1 MNGVKR
7 ATVDFTT
14 FIIYCTIESPL
25 DTLRRVNMIGETIKI
40 PQATSKRLPLYY
52 RFLQNFANSGKKRV
66 SSSELSEAMKID
78 AATIRRDFSH
88 FGALGRKG
96 YGYDVHYLVDFFRQ
110 ALDQDEVTDVALIGV
125 GSLGNAFLKY
135 NFHKNHNTRIIIAF
149 DPKGTHEGTEMSG
162 IPVFHPDTIEDK
174 IKELGIELVILSVPS
189 RVAQEVTDK
198 LATIGVKGIL
208 NFTPVRLT
216 VPDSLRVHTIDLSVE
231 LQTLIYFIKNDVKD
245 SHM

>member
-1 MNGVKR
+1 M
-7 ATVDFTT
+7 
-14 FIIYCTIESPL
+14 IE
-25 DTLRRVNMIGETIKI
+25 ETPKI

-66 SSSELSEAMKID
+66 SSSDLSEAMKID

-110 ALDQDEVTDVALIGV
+110 TLDQDEETDVALIGV

-135 NFHKNHNTRIIIAF
+135 NFQKNHNTRIVIAF
-149 DPKGTHEGTEMSG
+149 DPKSPKEGTEMSG
-162 IPVFHPDTIEDK
+162 IPVFHPDMIKEK
-174 IKELGIELVILSVPS
+174 IKELGIDLVILTVPS
-189 RVAQEVTDK
+189 RIAQEVADQ
-198 LATIGVKGIL
+198 LVAIGVKGIL
-208 NFTPVRLT
+208 NFTPVRLA
-216 VPDSLRVHTIDLSVE
+216 VPESVRVHTIDLSVE

>member
-1 MNGVKR
+1 MS
-7 ATVDFTT
+7 
-14 FIIYCTIESPL
+14 E
-25 DTLRRVNMIGETIKI
+25 ETPKI

-52 RFLQNFANSGKKRV
+52 RFLQNFANAEKKRV

-96 YGYDVHYLVDFFRQ
+96 YGYDVDYLVDFFRKI
-110 ALDQDEVTDVALIGV
+110 LDEGEETDVALIGV

-135 NFHKNHNTRIIIAF
+135 NFQKNHNTRIVVAF
-149 DPKGTHEGTEMSG
+149 DPKAVKDGETISG
-162 IPVFHPDTIEDK
+162 IPVFHPDIIKEK
-174 IKELGIELVILSVPS
+174 IKEFGTELVILTVPS

-198 LATIGVKGIL
+198 LVAIGVKGIL
-208 NFTPVRLT
+208 NFTPVRLSAPES
-216 VPDSLRVHTIDLSVE
+216 VRIHTIDLSVE
-231 LQTLIYFIKNDVKD
+231 LQTLIYFTKNDVKE